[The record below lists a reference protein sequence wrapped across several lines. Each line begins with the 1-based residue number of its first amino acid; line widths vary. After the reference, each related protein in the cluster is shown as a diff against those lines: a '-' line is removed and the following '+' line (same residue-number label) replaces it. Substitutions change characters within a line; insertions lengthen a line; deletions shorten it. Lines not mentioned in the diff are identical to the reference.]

1 MNKKFILLSSTI
13 LSSVLAIATL
23 TLVNGTK
30 IEKTQGIEKVYTM
43 TLNESNRISNI
54 QTHLFSDTTGEVK
67 TDDGNTVTVGFDEH
81 VNPTPEAGFII
92 DGGYG
97 HFYNTS
103 AVNGLI
109 KFDYDI
115 EGAGTIYFEYGF
127 SAQSQL
133 LYKEV
138 NLNPG
143 HNIDTFTFD
152 DSLGRPSY
160 FMIRATTIDVTV
172 HSLKFYYTCVASP
185 NPERVDGHWSY
196 ETNSDGENNITIT
209 GYHIDTGDIPEDR
222 ILVVPN
228 RIDGKLVTKINT
240 DVLDNVPWV
249 RHLVLP
255 FVGTSRYIGE
265 EGQHYSFGSIF
276 GFNSAH
282 KQYTPIQQME
292 GSTYY
297 TWYIPKSLEEI
308 TLVGCNRPNDK
319 SNSDAILP
327 AYSFYGASTILRL
340 NVYGNIQTIGNNAF
354 TGCSKV
360 NELYLDDSITSV
372 GNAAFLGCNKAFIRA
387 RGSNFN
393 TLMTDAV
400 NPDYRPYTY
409 GYIEHQVIDGIGYDL
424 CRHEPDLVYSMTG
437 PEVEGITKLV
447 IPEIVEGKT
456 MHNIVNR
463 AFEDYISL
471 ARVYIPQNF
480 PYVGHLAFKGCYR
493 ANFLLYQ
500 DPDNHFQSDWN
511 QDTGMVFTNYNG
523 GEDEHRGNVC
533 YFDISEGI
541 VIYDSYVNG
550 EEPTTASFIEFSEK
564 IYTTA
569 YSFYQR
575 TALKTVNLNS
585 GVRLGKYS
593 FAYCSS
599 LEHVIFGGT
608 VADWN
613 KAVNDGHIGANCF
626 IGSNITVI
634 ECTNGDVPLSV

>member
-13 LSSVLAIATL
+13 MSSVLAIATL
-23 TLVNGTK
+23 TLVNETK

-43 TLNESNRISNI
+43 TLDENNRISNI
-54 QTHLFSDTTGEVK
+54 QTPWSGDKTGEVK
-67 TDDGNTVTVGFDEH
+67 TDEGNTVTVGFNDN

-92 DGGYG
+92 DGGT
-97 HFYNTS
+97 FYNTS

-109 KFDYDI
+109 KLDYDI
-115 EGAGTIYFEYGF
+115 EGAGDVWFDYGF
-127 SAQSQL
+127 NEQSQL
-133 LYKEV
+133 FSHDLTL
-138 NLNPG
+138 NLG
-143 HNIDTFTFD
+143 HNVGTFAFD
-152 DSLGRPSY
+152 DALGRSSY
-160 FMIRATTIDVTV
+160 FNIRSTLSEVTI
-172 HSLKFYYTCVASP
+172 HSLKFYYTCIASP
-185 NPERVDGHWSY
+185 NPERTDGHWSY

-209 GYHIDTGDIPEDR
+209 GYHIDSGDIPEDR

-240 DVLDNVPWV
+240 DVLDNVAWV

-297 TWYIPKSLEEI
+297 TWYIPKLLEEI

-319 SNSDAILP
+319 SDSDAILP
-327 AYSFYGASTILRL
+327 AYSFYGASTIMKF
-340 NVYGNIQTIGNNAF
+340 NIYGNIQTIGNNAF
-354 TGCSKV
+354 TSCSKV
-360 NELYLDDSITSV
+360 TELYLDDSITSV

-437 PEVEGITKLV
+437 PEVEGITNFV

-463 AFEDYISL
+463 AFEDYTSL
-471 ARVYIPQNF
+471 IRVTIPQNF
-480 PYVGHLAFKGCYR
+480 PYVGHLTFKGCYK
-493 ANFLLYQ
+493 ANFLMYQ

-511 QDTGMVFTNYNG
+511 QDTGMMFTNYV
-523 GEDEHRGNVC
+523 GEEDKHRGDVC
-533 YFDISEGI
+533 YFDISDGI
-541 VIYDSYVNG
+541 VIYDSYIDGN
-550 EEPTTASFIEFSEK
+550 EPTTASLTGFSEP
-564 IYTTA
+564 INTTA
-569 YSFYQR
+569 YSFYGR
-575 TALKTVNLNS
+575 TALKTVTLDY

-593 FAYCSS
+593 FAYCSN
-599 LEHVIFGGT
+599 LEHVTFNGT
-608 VADWN
+608 VNEWN
-613 KAVNDGHIGANCF
+613 DMVNAGHLGPNCF
-626 IGSNITVI
+626 IGSTITEI
-634 ECTNGDVPLSV
+634 ECTNGNVPLSA